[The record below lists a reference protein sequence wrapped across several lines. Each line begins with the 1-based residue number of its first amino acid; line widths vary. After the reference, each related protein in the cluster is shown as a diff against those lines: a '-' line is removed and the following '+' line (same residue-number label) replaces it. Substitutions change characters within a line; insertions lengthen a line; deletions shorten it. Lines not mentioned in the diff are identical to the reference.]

1 MRRGVVERMPGM
13 PQIDD
18 MRRPWSE
25 GCCISEIARGTGH
38 DGKTVRKLLDEVD
51 FSPEPPA
58 GVVPGPSKPDPYKPT
73 IDSIPEADGH
83 VRRKR
88 RHAARKV
95 LAEPRRAGCDGG
107 HTLVQKYVHDRKLE
121 MGGRAPEG
129 FLDLEWSPG
138 TAQADFG
145 EADLGTADGR
155 ERMPFLV
162 VSLPHPGMSW
172 LQVFRGRASECV
184 RQGLADVFRHMG

>member
-1 MRRGVVERMPGM
+1 M

-18 MRRPWSE
+18 MRRLWSE
-25 GCCISEIARGTGH
+25 GHRISETARGTGH
-38 DGKTVRKLLDEVD
+38 DRKTARKFLDEVD

-73 IDSIPEADGH
+73 IDSMLEADGH
-83 VRRKR
+83 VWRKR
-88 RHAARKV
+88 RHTARKI
-95 LAEPRRAGCDGG
+95 LAELRRAGCDGG
-107 HTLVQKYVHDRKLE
+107 YTLVQKCVHDRELE
-121 MGGRAPEG
+121 MRGRAPEG
-129 FLDLEWSPG
+129 FLDLERSPG
-138 TAQADFG
+138 TARADFG

-155 ERMPFLV
+155 GRMPFLV